1 MFTQQRGQLQKA
13 NAHCQNPL
21 CLGEIFVASCQRCA
35 FKAGDQEQKGK
46 AMKGR
51 DQIKVQKD
59 VLAASYTSPSA
70 LLIFNE
76 QQLGQNT
83 S

>member
-1 MFTQQRGQLQKA
+1 MLTQQRGQLQKA

-21 CLGEIFVASCQRCA
+21 CLREIFVTSCQRCA

-59 VLAASYTSPSA
+59 VLAASYTRLQPCSS
-70 LLIFNE
+70 LM
-76 QQLGQNT
+76 
-83 S
+83 SSS